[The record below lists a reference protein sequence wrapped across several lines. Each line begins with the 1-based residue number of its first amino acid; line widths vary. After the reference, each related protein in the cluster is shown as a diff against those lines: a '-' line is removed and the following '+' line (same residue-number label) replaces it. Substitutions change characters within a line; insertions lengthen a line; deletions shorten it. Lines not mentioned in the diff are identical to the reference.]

1 MTARPIL
8 LLALVLALLPSA
20 RAQDPARYWIVAGTD
35 GGAETAP
42 TPRAEARRALRGSV
56 HAPAHP
62 DRGVSPAILDALA
75 GMGIAP
81 RHTSRWLGAV
91 SADLTPA
98 QVAAVAALPGVRSV
112 RRTARLAEQDEPAAT
127 PLARPALSPVFVYG
141 PSAAQLQA
149 VRADAAIEAGRRG
162 AGVLFG
168 ILDTR
173 FDFGHP
179 AMAHIPSTGRLRGV
193 QDFIGGAQEN
203 YHGLACSSIALG
215 LRDGEL
221 IGPAHE
227 ATVLAGT
234 TEFAPTETHAEED
247 AFVEG
252 LEWMEAQGADVVSV
266 SLGYT
271 TFDDGG
277 DFTYADMDGNTTLVT
292 RAADMAVSLG
302 VAVVVAA
309 GNEGNSSWHYIA
321 APADADSV
329 ITVGASTISGTRASF
344 SSVGPTFDGRI
355 KPDVAALGVG
365 VYVAEPGGGQE
376 FGNGTSYATPM
387 VAGVVAQMLGARPSL
402 TPIQVRD
409 ALRATASQSTT
420 PTNELGWGVIDAV
433 RAFTATNTE
442 APAPG
447 VPSEWRLTPN
457 VARPGRSLRLT
468 VASGVTQ
475 AVTVSLVDL
484 LGRRVAEWT
493 VPAGAAEA
501 TVRVPEVPA
510 GTYFAVV
517 PDASALRLVVVR

>member
-1 MTARPIL
+1 MC
-8 LLALVLALLPSA
+8 LLALVLALLPA
-20 RAQDPARYWIVAGTD
+20 AHAQDAARYWIVAGTE
-35 GGAETAP
+35 GGATTAP
-42 TPRAEARRALRGSV
+42 TPRAEARRALRGSA

-62 DRGVSPAILDALA
+62 DRGVSPVVLDALGA
-75 GMGIAP
+75 MGIVP

-98 QVAAVAALPGVRSV
+98 QAEAVAALPGVQSV
-112 RRTARLAEQDEPAAT
+112 RRTARLAEQGEPTAT
-127 PLARPALSPVFVYG
+127 PLAAPVLSPVLVYG

-149 VRADAAIEAGRRG
+149 VRADVAIEAGRRG

-179 AMAHIPSTGRLRGV
+179 ALAHIPAGGRLRGV
-193 QDFIGGAQEN
+193 QDFIGGMQEN
-203 YHGLACSSIALG
+203 FHGLACSSIALG
-215 LRDGEL
+215 LRDGQL
-221 IGPAHE
+221 VGPAHE
-227 ATVLAGT
+227 ASVLAGT

-266 SLGYT
+266 SLGYSV
-271 TFDDGG
+271 FDPGQG

-309 GNEGNSSWHYIA
+309 GNEGNGSWRYIT

-329 ITVGASTISGTRASF
+329 ITVGAATSGGTRASF

-355 KPDVAALGVG
+355 KPDVAALGVN
-365 VYVAEPGGGQE
+365 VYVAEPGGGQQ
-376 FGNGTSYATPM
+376 FGNGTSYAAPM

-402 TPIQVRD
+402 TPIQVRN
-409 ALRATASQSTT
+409 ALRRTASQSAS
-420 PTNELGWGVIDAV
+420 PTNELGWGVVDAV
-433 RAFTATNTE
+433 GAFSATNTE

-447 VPSEWRLTPN
+447 VPTAWRLTPN
-457 VARPGRSLRLT
+457 VARPGRSLALT
-468 VASGVTQ
+468 VASGVQ
-475 AVTVSLVDL
+475 EAVTVSLVDL

-493 VPAGAAEA
+493 VPAGASQA
-501 TVRVPEVPA
+501 TVRVPDVPP